1 MFSYILTSKRKLKY
15 LPALFV
21 FILTFFSGSRTAL
34 VVILLQFLVFIWIA
48 FFSSKKFNKIIQKF
62 LVLSFTLLLLVFIF
76 KGEKIVDVIEDKI
89 ETLNFKKNLGKSI
102 SNRSRFGIQYTSLL
116 VFAENPFF
124 GVGFGQQGFHAK
136 DKYPEWVTKNNYEF
150 DLFYLNEN
158 DTSFP
163 PGFNIY
169 TRLLAETGI
178 VGMLIFLVLLFIIFY
193 KCQKLIKIKEGFDK
207 VVPIVLL
214 ISFIGFSVNWLQFD
228 SFRVYGFWI
237 CFALLI
243 QQTQKKSI

>member
-1 MFSYILTSKRKLKY
+1 MV
-15 LPALFV
+15 FV
-21 FILTFFSGSRTAL
+21 
-34 VVILLQFLVFIWIA
+34 
-48 FFSSKKFNKIIQKF
+48 
-62 LVLSFTLLLLVFIF
+62 F

-116 VFAENPFF
+116 IFAENPFF

-169 TRLLAETGI
+169 TRLLAETGACWDPN
-178 VGMLIFLVLLFIIFY
+178 FFVLLFFIFY
-193 KCQKLIKIKEGFDK
+193 QCQKLIKIKEGFDK
-207 VVPIVLL
+207 IIPIVLL

-243 QQTQKKSI
+243 QQTQKKSIKNG